1 MATYTDTS
9 ELDAGLETILAAPK
23 TNGAVD
29 MVVSRP
35 RTDERE
41 VLDEGFLDPLEG
53 LRGDRWLSD
62 ASRAAADG
70 VPDPATQI
78 TVMSSRV
85 IDLLAG
91 DRDRWPLAGDQL
103 FVDLDITV
111 ENLPPGTRL
120 RVGEAI
126 IEVSAEPHTG
136 CSKFTARFGSAAIR
150 FVNSPSGRALRL
162 RGLNARVIEA
172 GTVCPGDAIAKLPG

>member
-1 MATYTDTS
+1 VATYVDAS
-9 ELDAGLETILAAPK
+9 ALEAGLETILAAPK
-23 TNGAVD
+23 TEGVVD
-29 MVVSRP
+29 LVVRRP
-35 RTDERE
+35 QTDARE
-41 VLDEGFLDPLEG
+41 VLDEGFLDPVEG

-70 VPDPATQI
+70 VPDPATQV

-91 DRDRWPLAGDQL
+91 DRERWPLAGDQL
-103 FVDLDITV
+103 YVDLDLTL
-111 ENLPPGTRL
+111 ENVPPGTRL
-120 RVGEAI
+120 RVGDAV

-150 FVNSPSGRALRL
+150 FVNSPSGRAMRL
-162 RGLNARVIEA
+162 RGLNARVVEA
-172 GTVCPGDAIAKLPG
+172 GVVRPGDAIVKP